1 MSSPP
6 YPITISHIHHT
17 PPQALP
23 CTTTTTIVAM
33 PHRHTDT
40 TTVQAAEALQI
51 RLLEALPLNGA
62 PGTI

>member
-1 MSSPP
+1 
-6 YPITISHIHHT
+6 
-17 PPQALP
+17 
-23 CTTTTTIVAM
+23 M

-40 TTVQAAEALQI
+40 ATVQAAEAPQI

>member
-1 MSSPP
+1 
-6 YPITISHIHHT
+6 
-17 PPQALP
+17 LP